1 MNLKIISEKT
11 LSQYLYSDKVLLIDL
26 RSRESYDEAHIPGA
40 VWMDWEHADD
50 ETQTA
55 LDGFFEQHGHDPEWI
70 IVYCDAGSISLLVA
84 RDLAVRG
91 YPVMSL
97 NGGFHRW
104 HYKTEGREAVAATAK

>member
-11 LSQYLYSDKVLLIDL
+11 LSQYLYSDNILLIDL
-26 RSRESYDEAHIPGA
+26 RNQESYEKAHIPGA
-40 VWMDWEHADD
+40 VRMDWEHAED
-50 ETQTA
+50 EMPE
-55 LDGFFEQHGHDPEWI
+55 LLNKFVGEHGHDPEWI

-97 NGGFHRW
+97 NGGFRRW
-104 HYKTEGREAVAATAK
+104 HSDIESAEIMTV

>member
-11 LSQYLYSDKVLLIDL
+11 LSQYLYSDRILLIDL
-26 RSRESYDEAHIPGA
+26 RSRESYEEAHIPGA
-40 VWMDWEHADD
+40 VQMDWEHAEEETPRLLD
-50 ETQTA
+50 E
-55 LDGFFEQHGHDPEWI
+55 FVREHNHDPEWI

-97 NGGFHRW
+97 NGGFRRW
-104 HYKTEGREAVAATAK
+104 HLDTEKAKVLNF